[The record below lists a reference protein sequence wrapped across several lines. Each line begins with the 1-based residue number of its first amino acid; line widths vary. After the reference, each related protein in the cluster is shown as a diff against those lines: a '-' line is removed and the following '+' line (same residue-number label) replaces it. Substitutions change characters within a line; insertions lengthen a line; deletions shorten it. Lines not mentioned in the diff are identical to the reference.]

1 MRQTDRWL
9 YRPSALPSY
18 LPGHRAGTLRHYT
31 STGIAAGAFA
41 VVLDV
46 LAYVSLG
53 AKDTADRPT

>member
-1 MRQTDRWL
+1 MRQTDRWP
-9 YRPSALPSY
+9 YCPSALQSY
-18 LPGHRAGTLRHYT
+18 LPGHQAGSCVITP
-31 STGIAAGAFA
+31 STGIAAAAFA

>member
-1 MRQTDRWL
+1 MRQTDRWPS
-9 YRPSALPSY
+9 RPSALPSY
-18 LPGHRAGTLRHYT
+18 LPGHQAGVLRHYT